1 MFSKDRN
8 GISAAFMAA
17 DRGDS
22 AEHQSGPPDELTQ
35 DCKLVSK
42 IPRIL
47 PHERVFPIQIG
58 SKLFKLSGASLSSD
72 APSYFSQYFQCQIKT
87 AEENGDDTCSSI
99 RTLYID
105 RDPMTFQ
112 DIALHLQGYHVHP
125 RDGTHFVRL
134 FADAQFYSLPKLIS
148 QLYEESI
155 FMSIGHREFQIPRDL
170 FKDPGNSPNFFT
182 LGFAIF
188 FSSPDDLFP
197 GLDRRD
203 LIRPPSIMPP
213 SVPHRS
219 ADTFEEILHLLRG
232 NPVNVRDETHRQT
245 LLRDVRYF
253 NFKGLE
259 QRLISHCTS
268 YNQLRARH
276 QILLRIEDIYKS
288 GISVF
293 PEQPSAVEAAPS
305 HGWVNYARP
314 YLSDKPA
321 ELVLQIG
328 GNTSRVGPLEP
339 IIRDDFASSPG
350 STIFTAQ
357 LEFFLDVKKRVA
369 RLFDVVGSLLK
380 VSVVQADQLVA
391 LIDRN
396 TAITLDGK
404 DFTGHLDGDDQA
416 DEDVDMMAAGT
427 DLPPRKRRR
436 TVDSRQRPGVETS
449 GWVIRTGQW
458 RLRTRCLH
466 GTLECLFVAVKLE
479 AFSSEHSS
487 NAMAEFL

>member
-1 MFSKDRN
+1 MFSEDRN
-8 GISAAFMAA
+8 SIPAAFMAA

-22 AEHQSGPPDELTQ
+22 AAHHSGPAGELKQ
-35 DCKLVSK
+35 DLKLMSK

-72 APSYFSQYFQCQIKT
+72 A
-87 AEENGDDTCSSI
+87 AEENGDDVCSSI

-125 RDGTHFVRL
+125 RDATHFVRL

-148 QLYEESI
+148 QLYEEPI
-155 FMSIGHREFQIPRDL
+155 FMTIGHREFQIPRDL

-203 LIRPPSIMPP
+203 LIRPPSILPP

-259 QRLISHCTS
+259 QRLISHCAS

-276 QILLRIEDIYKS
+276 QILLRVEDIYKS
-288 GISVF
+288 GISVY
-293 PEQPSAVEAAPS
+293 PEPPSAVDSAPS

-314 YLSDKPA
+314 YLGDKPA

-328 GNTSRVGPLEP
+328 GNASRVGPLE
-339 IIRDDFASSPG
+339 IILRDDFAPLPD
-350 STIFTAQ
+350 STVYTAQ
-357 LEFFLDVKKRVA
+357 LEFFLDAKKRVA

-391 LIDRN
+391 IIDKDA
-396 TAITLDGK
+396 AITLDGK
-404 DFTGHLDGDDQA
+404 PFTGHRDADDLA
-416 DEDVDMMAAGT
+416 DIDVDALTVGT
-427 DLPPRKRRR
+427 DGPARKRRK
-436 TVDSRQRPGVETS
+436 TVASRQRPGIETA

-487 NAMAEFL
+487 NSMAEFL

>member
-1 MFSKDRN
+1 
-8 GISAAFMAA
+8 
-17 DRGDS
+17 
-22 AEHQSGPPDELTQ
+22 
-35 DCKLVSK
+35 
-42 IPRIL
+42 
-47 PHERVFPIQIG
+47 
-58 SKLFKLSGASLSSD
+58 
-72 APSYFSQYFQCQIKT
+72 
-87 AEENGDDTCSSI
+87 
-99 RTLYID
+99 
-105 RDPMTFQ
+105 
-112 DIALHLQGYHVHP
+112 
-125 RDGTHFVRL
+125 
-134 FADAQFYSLPKLIS
+134 
-148 QLYEESI
+148 
-155 FMSIGHREFQIPRDL
+155 MSIGHREFQIPRDL

>member
-1 MFSKDRN
+1 MQ
-8 GISAAFMAA
+8 
-17 DRGDS
+17 
-22 AEHQSGPPDELTQ
+22 EPQ
-35 DCKLVSK
+35 LVSK

-72 APSYFSQYFQCQIKT
+72 APSYFSQYFQCQMKA
-87 AEENGDDTCSSI
+87 AEENGEDASTSI

-105 RDPMTFQ
+105 RDPETFR

-188 FSSPDDLFP
+188 FSSRDDLFP
-197 GLDRRD
+197 GLDRKD

-232 NPVNVRDETHRQT
+232 NPVNIRNESHRQT

-259 QRLISHCTS
+259 QRLVPHSIV
-268 YNQLRARH
+268 YNQLRARR
-276 QILLRIEDIYKS
+276 QILLRLEDIFKS
-288 GISVF
+288 GISVA
-293 PEQPSAVEAAPS
+293 PELSAAAAGSP

-314 YLSDKPA
+314 YLGDKPA

-328 GNTSRVGPLEP
+328 GDT
-339 IIRDDFASSPG
+339 IRMGAPSLLLGDDFVPLTESAVYM
-350 STIFTAQ
+350 TQ

-369 RLFDVVGSLLK
+369 RLLDVVASILNIAVMQTDRL
-380 VSVVQADQLVA
+380 SAI
-391 LIDRN
+391 IDKN

-404 DFTGHLDGDDQA
+404 PFTGHRDSDDLGVPDDDM
-416 DEDVDMMAAGT
+416 DELAAMSGG
-427 DLPPRKRRR
+427 PSRKRRR
-436 TVDSRQRPGVETS
+436 TEDAWQRSAFDTVD
-449 GWVIRTGQW
+449 WVIRTGQW

-466 GTLECLFVAVKLE
+466 GTLECLLVAVKLE
-479 AFSSEHSS
+479 ALSSEHSS
-487 NAMAEFL
+487 NTLTGFL